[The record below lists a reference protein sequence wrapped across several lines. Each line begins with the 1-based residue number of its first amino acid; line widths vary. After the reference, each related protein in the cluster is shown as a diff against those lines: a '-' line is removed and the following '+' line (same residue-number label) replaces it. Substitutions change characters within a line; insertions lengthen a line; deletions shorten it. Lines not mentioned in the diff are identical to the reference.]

1 MILSAIIS
9 DSPALK
15 EELSLLFKD
24 SLTFLDIGKGLFF
37 GSELH
42 QPFSILFLDVPL
54 KENDPFAIL
63 RQVRKYQPGL
73 PVVVLLPGSA
83 SLAGTEALQQGAYDM
98 LNKPIDRERLKIIVS
113 HALEKEFLAREKE
126 YLEKQ
131 FLKMV
136 ERRPA
141 PVILEQGRDFYA
153 GALRR
158 ISETL
163 LNIFKE
169 NDFAELL
176 VKTIGEV
183 FGLSRIALF
192 LLEKGEYRVRAS
204 FGWDNSWAGQVSFS
218 VSDGLAAWLE
228 KEQKILRYE
237 KIVDLDPAKSGSR
250 LQNDLELAGAKICV
264 PVFFRGKVS
273 GFLSLGNK
281 ISGRDFSEED
291 IDFFSFLA
299 NYLGLV
305 IDNASLYHQAFLKQK
320 EQEMILEHLTAGV
333 IAVNPEGRITSCNRK
348 AAEILAV
355 APEEMQGAGIQKAG
369 SQLADFIWRALR
381 NSELVQNE
389 RIVYPATKKPLR
401 VSTNLI
407 RDEAEATAG
416 AVLIFSDATFL
427 EEMEQKVGYLE
438 RLNFWYQ
445 LAGSMAHQ
453 IKNPLVAIKTFVQ
466 LLPEKYQDREFRE
479 NFFRIVSEE
488 VERLNRIASDL
499 FEFAEPV
506 EMRIVPVPLKKVLE
520 SSIEKF
526 LRESGRR
533 IELVKECPDNLV
545 ADIDRQSIEKAF
557 DCILTNS
564 GEATEGTGRID
575 IKAEPVIENGR
586 SFIRVDFKDNG
597 AGIMPENLPEV
608 FSPFYTTKTKGMGL
622 GLPIAQ
628 RIIEDHGG
636 KIRLES
642 VPGKGTVCRV
652 FLPVKKGDE
661 R

>member
-1 MILSAIIS
+1 VILSAIIS

-15 EELSLLFKD
+15 EELALLFKD
-24 SLTFLDIGKGLFF
+24 SLTFLDIGKGQVFE
-37 GSELH
+37 SELH
-42 QPFSILFLDVPL
+42 QPISLLFLDVPL

-63 RQVRKYQPGL
+63 RQVCKHQPGL
-73 PVVVLLPGSA
+73 PVVVFLPGSA
-83 SLAGTEALQQGAYDM
+83 SLVGSEALQQGAYDA
-98 LNKPIDRERLKIIVS
+98 LTKPIDRERLKIIVS
-113 HALEKEFLAREKE
+113 HALEKELLAREKE
-126 YLEKQ
+126 YLGKQ

-141 PVILEQGRDFYA
+141 PVVLEQGRDFYA

-163 LNIFKE
+163 LNIFEE
-169 NDFAELL
+169 NDFAESL

-192 LLEKGEYRVRAS
+192 LREKGKHRVRAS
-204 FGWDNSWAGQVSFS
+204 FGWDDSWAGQVSFS

-228 KEQKILRYE
+228 KEQKIIRYE
-237 KIVDLDPAKSGSR
+237 KIADLNPAELGSR
-250 LQNDLELAGAKICV
+250 LQNDLELACAKICV
-264 PVFFRGKVS
+264 PVFSRGKVS
-273 GFLSLGNK
+273 GFLALGNK

-305 IDNASLYHQAFLKQK
+305 LDNAALYRQAFLKKK

-333 IAVNPEGRITSCNRK
+333 IAVNPEGRITSFNRK
-348 AAEILAV
+348 AMEILAIS
-355 APEEMQGAGIQKAG
+355 PEEMKGADIQKAG

-381 NSELVQNE
+381 NNELVQNE
-389 RIVYPATKKPLR
+389 RIVYPATKKPLQ
-401 VSTNLI
+401 VSANLI
-407 RDEAEATAG
+407 KDEDEVTAG
-416 AVLIFSDATFL
+416 AVLIFSDLTFL
-427 EEMEQKVGYLE
+427 EELKEKVVYLE

-445 LAGSMAHQ
+445 LASSMAHQ

-466 LLPEKYQDREFRE
+466 LLPAKYQDQEFRE
-479 NFFRIVSEE
+479 NFLRIVSEE

-499 FEFAEPV
+499 FEFAEPA
-506 EMRIVPVPLKKVLE
+506 EMRVSPVSLKDMVE
-520 SSIEKF
+520 SSAEKF
-526 LRESGRR
+526 RREFGSR
-533 IELVKECPDNLV
+533 IELVTECPDNPV
-545 ADIDRQSIEKAF
+545 VDVDRKSIEKAF

-564 GEATEGTGRID
+564 GEATRENGRID
-575 IKAEPVIENGR
+575 IKAESVRENDR
-586 SFIRVDFKDNG
+586 SFVRVDFKDSG
-597 AGIMPENLPEV
+597 VGIRPEKLPEV

-628 RIIEDHGG
+628 RIMEDHHG

-642 VPGKGTVCRV
+642 VPGKGTVCQV
-652 FLPVKKGDE
+652 FLPVKKDDAQ
-661 R
+661 